1 MLVHCFYEVVKET
14 NKEMRMEKCF
24 AIGTIAIERI
34 KGLKLY
40 DVQLQ
45 GAITLYEG
53 KIAEMKTGE
62 GKTITSVLPALLRSM
77 TGQVHICTVNKYLAQ
92 RDKET
97 MEPIYNFFGR
107 SVALN
112 LQEDTRGLKKEHYK
126 ADIVYS
132 TGSTLGFDYL
142 YDNMVQKYEDKCA
155 QIKIDTLLLLT
166 K

>member
-1 MLVHCFYEVVKET
+1 M
-14 NKEMRMEKCF
+14 F

-132 TGSTLGFDYL
+132 TGSTLGSTIFMIIWYKS
-142 YDNMVQKYEDKCA
+142 MKISVA